1 MFILSLLYL
10 ALTLIRPQ
18 DYMPGLTDVPLL
30 PAVLMLAFV
39 AWAIQARK
47 RFDVPH
53 FLLLPAFLVV
63 GMASMVANHWVGGA
77 LELLERFG
85 PTVIAFFVFAAAC
98 TTPRRVTIAMV
109 VFVVCAGVLAVHS
122 IEQANTGVGWT
133 GITLGEDG
141 RVRYVGIFN
150 DPNDLGLLFAATLP
164 MAFFLSSLGGL
175 LRRLLWLA
183 VAALLLYGIYLT
195 NSRGAMLAV
204 LTVGG
209 IFVWKRRGMFTAGVL
224 GVLGL
229 LAMRLL
235 SSRMQELDPD
245 EESAFGRVDAWYEG
259 IHMFFSKPL
268 LGVGP
273 GNFTDYNHLTAHNSW
288 VLVLAETGFVGY
300 TLWLAFTTYS
310 FWMMLTVMRH
320 QPDLAAEPAQASQWQ
335 GERSIAFTLLLSL
348 YGLFAAAFFLSRSY
362 TVVMYLLIA
371 VVVGHYVG
379 ARQRWPGLPMLRLS
393 DHWLR
398 WLMASV
404 GSIIALYILTA
415 LLLIGT

>member
-1 MFILSLLYL
+1 MFILTLLYL
-10 ALTLIRPQ
+10 ALTIIRPQ
-18 DYMPGLTDVPLL
+18 DYVPALAGIPLL
-30 PAVLMLAFV
+30 PVVLLLAFA
-39 AWAIQARK
+39 AWAIRSGK
-47 RFDVPH
+47 NFDAPQ
-53 FLLLPAFLVV
+53 FLLLPVFLVV
-63 GMASMVANHWVGGA
+63 GMVSMVANHWLGGA
-77 LELLERFG
+77 LDLLVRFG

-98 TTPRRVTIAMV
+98 TSQRHVTVAMA
-109 VFVVCAGVLAVHS
+109 VFVVCASVLAVHS

-133 GITLGEDG
+133 GMTIGEDG

-164 MAFFLSSLGGL
+164 MAFFLSSRGGF

-183 VAALLLYGIYLT
+183 AAALLLYGTYLT

-204 LTVGG
+204 LVVGG

-229 LAMRLL
+229 VVMRML

-245 EESAFGRVDAWYEG
+245 ESSAFGRVDAWYEG
-259 IHMFFSKPL
+259 IHMFFSNPL

-273 GNFTDYNHLTAHNSW
+273 GNFTDYNQLTAHNSW
-288 VLVLAETGFVGY
+288 VLVLAETGFLGY
-300 TLWLAFTTYS
+300 TLWLAFTTYG
-310 FWMMLTVMRH
+310 FWMMMTVMRY
-320 QPDLAAEPAQASQWQ
+320 QPEAVAEPAQASLWQ
-335 GERSIAFTLLLSL
+335 GERAIAFTLLLSL
-348 YGLFAAAFFLSRSY
+348 YGLFSAAFFLSRSY

-371 VVVGHYVG
+371 LVVGHYAG
-379 ARQRWPGLPMLRLS
+379 TRQRWPGLPMLRLS

-398 WLMASV
+398 WLLASV
-404 GSIIALYILTA
+404 GSIVALYVITT